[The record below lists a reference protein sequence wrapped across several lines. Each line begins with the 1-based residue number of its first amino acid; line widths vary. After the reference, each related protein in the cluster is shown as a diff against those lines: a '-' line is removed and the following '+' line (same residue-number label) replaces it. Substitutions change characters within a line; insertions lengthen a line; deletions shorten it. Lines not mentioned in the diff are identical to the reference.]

1 MTDQDRTLD
10 RIRWRC
16 RRGMLE
22 LDLVLNA
29 FLARHFETLDA
40 GQLDALRELLE
51 CPDPQLLDFVMG
63 HDEPDAP
70 AERDIVA
77 LMRAVSTGTA
87 SAGATTTA

>member
-1 MTDQDRTLD
+1 
-10 RIRWRC
+10 
-16 RRGMLE
+16 MLE

-29 FLARHFETLDA
+29 FLARHLDILDA
-40 GQLDALRELLE
+40 GQLDALRALLDR
-51 CPDPQLLDFVMG
+51 PDPQLLDFVMG

-87 SAGATTTA
+87 STGTTTTA

>member
-1 MTDQDRTLD
+1 MNATDRTGD
-10 RIRWRC
+10 RIRWHC

-77 LMRAVSTGTA
+77 LMRAVSTI
-87 SAGATTTA
+87 TTTA